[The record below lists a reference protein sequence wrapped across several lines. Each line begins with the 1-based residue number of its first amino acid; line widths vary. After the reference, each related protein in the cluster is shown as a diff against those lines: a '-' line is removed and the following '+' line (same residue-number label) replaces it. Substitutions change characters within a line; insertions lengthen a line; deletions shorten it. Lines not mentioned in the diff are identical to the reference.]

1 MIQFYDFEVFRYDW
15 LVVIIDPVNGK
26 ETVIVNDSIQL
37 KQFYEQHK
45 GDIWVGYNNRNYDQ
59 YILKGIILG
68 FDPYEINDWIITKK
82 RKGWEYSNLFNRV
95 PLINYDCFTGYNGLK
110 TLEGFMGKNIV
121 ETSVPFNLNR
131 KLTKAEIDETIYYC
145 RHDVQNTIEVFI
157 RRKPE
162 FDSQMDLVKEFNLP
176 LADIGKTQAQ
186 LAAKILGARK
196 ITLDDEFELRL
207 PHTLRLG
214 KYQFVADWFVNL
226 KSKVEAELGPMNMA
240 NADEWRRLFYSQKLE
255 VNIAG
260 VPHVFGFGGIHG
272 SVDNFI
278 YICKDDEILVMR
290 DVDSMYPTMMIVYD
304 LLSRAVTHKARFV
317 NIYNTN
323 LRYKKEKNKKRREPF
338 KRICNI
344 SYGATRDPF
353 NPMYDPLHGNLICM
367 FGQLLLLDL
376 VEKIEPYVEIKQNNT
391 DGTFFLVKK
400 DNLDVVNKIVA
411 EWEQRTMM
419 TTGEDKYVR
428 CYQKDVNNYVIIEE
442 GGSYKCKGAYVKKLD
457 ELDYDL
463 PIINKAITQ
472 YIVNGVPVEKTI
484 DECDNL
490 IEYQKIVKVS
500 GKYLRGWHNEKFLN
514 DKTFRVFASRSRE
527 DTFIG
532 KQKEVGAT
540 IEKFANTP
548 DHCFI
553 DNEDVTNKRIPRKLD
568 KQWYIDLTKERLKQ
582 FYGKEI

>member
-1 MIQFYDFEVFRYDW
+1 MILFYDFEVFRYDW
-15 LVVIIDPVNGK
+15 LVVLIDPVNGK
-26 ETVIVNDSIQL
+26 ETVIVNDSIKL

-59 YILKGIILG
+59 YILKGIICG
-68 FDPYEINDWIITKK
+68 FDPSDINDWIINQK
-82 RKGWEYSNLFNRV
+82 RKGWEYSNLFNRI
-95 PLINYDCFTGYNGLK
+95 PLISYDCFTGYNGLK
-110 TLEGFMGKNIV
+110 TLEGFMGKSIV
-121 ETSVPFNLNR
+121 ETSVRFDINR
-131 KLTKAEIDETIYYC
+131 RLTKEEIDETIFYC

-162 FDSQMDLVKEFNLP
+162 FDSQWDLVKEFNLP
-176 LADIGKTQAQ
+176 FADIGKTQAQ

-196 ITLDDEFELRL
+196 INLADEFDLRL
-207 PHTLRLG
+207 PHTLKLG
-214 KYQFVADWFVNL
+214 KYKFVADWFMNL
-226 KSKVEAELGPMNMA
+226 KSKVEAELGPLNMV
-240 NADEWRRLFYSQKLE
+240 NADEWKKLFYSQKLE

-278 YICKDDEILVMR
+278 YICKDDEVLVMR
-290 DVDSMYPTMMIVYD
+290 DVDSMYPSMMIKYD
-304 LLSRAVTHKARFV
+304 LLSRAVTNKARFV

-323 LRYKKEKNKKRREPF
+323 LRFKREGNKKRREPF

-344 SYGATRDPF
+344 AYGATRDPF

-376 VEKIEPYVEIKQNNT
+376 VEKIEPYVEIKQDNT

-400 DNLDVVNKIVA
+400 SNLSIVNKIVS
-411 EWEQRTMM
+411 EWEERVMM
-419 TTGEDKYVR
+419 TTGEDQYVR
-428 CYQKDVNNYVIIEE
+428 CFQKDVNNYIIIEE
-442 GGSYKCKGAYVKKLD
+442 NGSFKSKGAYVKKLE

-463 PIINKAITQ
+463 PIINKAMTQ

-484 DECDNL
+484 GDCDEL

-500 GKYLRGWHNEKFLN
+500 GKYLRGWHNDKFLN

-553 DNEDVTNKRIPRKLD
+553 DNGDIINKRIPRKLD
-568 KQWYIDLTKERLKQ
+568 KQWYIDLAKERLIQ
-582 FYGKEI
+582 FYGKE